1 MSRSNND
8 RLFSCFSLP
17 CVRGKKKTYPTFSDQ
32 KMGLTKKKLKKTVL
46 SAEWVALAL
55 FILYAISFVVATEN

>member
-1 MSRSNND
+1 
-8 RLFSCFSLP
+8 
-17 CVRGKKKTYPTFSDQ
+17 
-32 KMGLTKKKLKKTVL
+32 MGLTKKKLKKTVL